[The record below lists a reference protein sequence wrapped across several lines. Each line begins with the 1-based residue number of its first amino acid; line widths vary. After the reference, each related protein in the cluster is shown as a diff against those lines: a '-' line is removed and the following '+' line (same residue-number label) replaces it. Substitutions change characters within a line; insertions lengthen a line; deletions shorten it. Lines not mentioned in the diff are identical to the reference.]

1 LTSLEDINAIKNF
14 KNLKE
19 LYIENNNII
28 DNLELLSNL
37 KNLEYIQLCDCNTL
51 QSIKPLFA
59 LNKIKT
65 ILINHC
71 YGFTDLHLLGEIITK
86 NGIGVC
92 YKNEFGENM
101 DIEYL
106 GMD

>member
-1 LTSLEDINAIKNF
+1 LTSLEDINAIKYL

-19 LYIENNNII
+19 FYIENNNII

-37 KNLEYIQLCDCNTL
+37 KNLEYIQLCDCNKI

-59 LNKIKT
+59 LNKIKS

-71 YGFTDLHLLGEIITK
+71 YGFTDLHLLGEINTK

-92 YKNEFGENM
+92 YKNELGENKDM
-101 DIEYL
+101 EYL
-106 GMD
+106 GTD